1 MQVLALDGWN
11 PLDGLDMI
19 KDPKRLCASKA
30 HLPIILSDKD
40 PDLGPWVADIK
51 WQRA

>member
-1 MQVLALDGWN
+1 MDWIGSKIQRDSVQV
-11 PLDGLDMI
+11 
-19 KDPKRLCASKA
+19 KQ

-40 PDLGPWVADIK
+40 PDLGPWVADVK